1 MFFSKNKSVVGV
13 DIGTAFIKVAQVTHG
28 TKKTLDTYGIV
39 NASVSFD
46 AHANQ
51 MSIMT
56 AADVL
61 KRLLAEAQVTAKNCI
76 VSLPNNAVFTS
87 VIEMQQLSED
97 QMESAI
103 SFEAKKYIPL
113 PLAEVVLS
121 WSVVSKDSQLGRQKV
136 LLIAVPKQVQQSYIQ
151 LFAMTGLELSII
163 EIEAL
168 ALIRSLSTS
177 SVKNS
182 VIIDIGAR
190 NTGLN
195 VVMDGVLQLT
205 RNLSIGGATITDTI
219 AKTLNVSIPRAEQF
233 KKDFG
238 LSNADFIPETIK
250 PVMSTIKNE
259 VKQLVSIYAARSVPV
274 QKLILTGGGSNLPGI
289 VTYFQD
295 LGIPVEFGN
304 PLANVG
310 YDPSIEP
317 VIKRFATQLPVAIGL
332 AMRDQE

>member
-13 DIGTAFIKVAQVTHG
+13 DIGTAFIKIAQVSHG
-28 TKKTLDTYGIV
+28 AQSNLDTYGIV
-39 NASVSFD
+39 NAAVSFD
-46 AHANQ
+46 AHAGQ
-51 MSIMT
+51 VT
-56 AADVL
+56 LLKAADVL
-61 KRLLAEAQVTAKNCI
+61 KRLLAEAEVSAKNCI

-87 VIEMQQLSED
+87 VIDMQQLSDD

-103 SFEAKKYIPL
+103 MFEAKKYVPL
-113 PLAEVVLS
+113 PLTEVILS
-121 WSVVSKDSQLGRQKV
+121 WSVVTKNSDQGRQKI
-136 LLIAVPKQVQQSYIQ
+136 LLIAVPKQVQQSYVQ
-151 LFAMTGLELSII
+151 LFSMTGLELSII

-168 ALIRSLSTS
+168 ALIRSLSSAAT
-177 SVKNS
+177 KNS

-219 AKTLNVSIPRAEQF
+219 AKTLNVSVPRAEQF

-250 PVMSTIKNE
+250 PVMGTIKNE

-274 QKLILTGGGSNLPGI
+274 QKLILTGGGASLPGI
-289 VTYFQD
+289 VEYFGD

-304 PLANVG
+304 PLLNVTF
-310 YDPSIEP
+310 DPSIEP
-317 VIKRFATQLPVAIGL
+317 VIKRYGLQLPVAIGL
-332 AMRDQE
+332 ALRE